1 MITVIDNV
9 LEEKHLESFKDVI
22 NSEWFPWNII
32 GNSAYHDD
40 EELLKQ
46 SVLNYSFF
54 HMCLNDSKPTSSYFN
69 EPALI
74 ELSNKIQDSFRL
86 NKDYYN
92 LFRMRLGMTTSIGKP
107 HQNTPHVDWDM
118 PHKSI
123 LFYLNDSDGDTHF
136 YDKENNVIKTVAPKE
151 NRAVLFDGLIPHAS
165 SKPVKFYR
173 RIVLN
178 INLLEKI

>member
-54 HMCLNDSKPTSSYFN
+54 HMCLNDSKPTSS
-69 EPALI
+69 
-74 ELSNKIQDSFRL
+74 
-86 NKDYYN
+86 
-92 LFRMRLGMTTSIGKP
+92 
-107 HQNTPHVDWDM
+107 
-118 PHKSI
+118 
-123 LFYLNDSDGDTHF
+123 
-136 YDKENNVIKTVAPKE
+136 
-151 NRAVLFDGLIPHAS
+151 
-165 SKPVKFYR
+165 
-173 RIVLN
+173 
-178 INLLEKI
+178 